1 VGEKAVNSLEG
12 KKVALE
18 YPCNWDYKVII
29 NAHCKIKHIIEN
41 VIGDRTYKVTK
52 SNNSKDK
59 TYISYKVSLL
69 VHSDEDRVALF
80 HEFKKEDCVK
90 IVL

>member
-1 VGEKAVNSLEG
+1 MMRDKKLE
-12 KKVALE
+12 LE
-18 YPCNWDYKVII
+18 YPCNWDYKVIV
-29 NAHCKIKHIIEN
+29 NAHCNMKHIAKN
-41 VIGDRTYKVTK
+41 VLGERIYKISQ

-59 TYISYKVSLL
+59 TYVSYKISLL

-80 HEFKKEDCVK
+80 QAFKKEDCVK

>member
-1 VGEKAVNSLEG
+1 MISLDN
-12 KKVALE
+12 KKLELE

-29 NAHCKIKHIIEN
+29 NTHCHIKHITKN
-41 VIGDRTYKVTK
+41 VLGERIYKISQ

-59 TYISYKVSLL
+59 TYVSYKISLL
-69 VHSDEDRVALF
+69 VHSDEVRIALF
-80 HEFKKEDCVK
+80 QEFKKEDCVK

>member
-1 VGEKAVNSLEG
+1 MMRDKKLE
-12 KKVALE
+12 LE
-18 YPCNWDYKVII
+18 YPCNWDYKVIV
-29 NAHCKIKHIIEN
+29 NAHCNIKHIAKN
-41 VIGDRTYKVTK
+41 VLGERIYKISQ

-59 TYISYKVSLL
+59 TYVSYKISLL

-80 HEFKKEDCVK
+80 QAFKKEDCVK

>member
-1 VGEKAVNSLEG
+1 MMDDQ
-12 KKVALE
+12 KVKIE
-18 YPCNWDYKVII
+18 YPCDWNYKIII
-29 NAHCKIKHIIEN
+29 NTHCKIKHIVEN
-41 VIGDRTYKVTK
+41 VVGDRTYKVGK

-59 TYISYKVSLL
+59 TYVSYKVSLL
-69 VHSDEDRVALF
+69 VHSEEDRVGLF

>member
-1 VGEKAVNSLEG
+1 VERVVIMLEG
-12 KKVALE
+12 KKVELE
-18 YPCNWDYKVII
+18 YPCEWNYKIII
-29 NAHCKIKHIIEN
+29 NAHCKIKHIVEN
-41 VIGDRTYKVTK
+41 VIGDRTYKVGK

-59 TYISYKVSLL
+59 TYVSYKVSLL
-69 VHSDEDRVALF
+69 VHSDEDRVGLF

>member
-1 VGEKAVNSLEG
+1 MISLDN
-12 KKVALE
+12 KKVELE

-29 NAHCKIKHIIEN
+29 NTHCNIKHIAKN
-41 VIGDRTYKVTK
+41 VLGERIYKIAK

-59 TYISYKVSLL
+59 TYVSYKISLL

-80 HEFKKEDCVK
+80 HELKKEDCVK